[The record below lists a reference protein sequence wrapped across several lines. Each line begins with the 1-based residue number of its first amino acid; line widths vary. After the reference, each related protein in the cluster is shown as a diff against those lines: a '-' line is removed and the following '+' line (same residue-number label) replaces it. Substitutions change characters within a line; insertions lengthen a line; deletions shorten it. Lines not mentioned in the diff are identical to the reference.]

1 MSEPR
6 ILIWDIETA
15 PALVYVWSQWQT
27 NVIATKEDWYML
39 SVAYRWQG
47 EDEIHFVRKA
57 KAKNDDRGL
66 VMKVHKLLDEADV
79 VVAHNGDRFDW
90 TKAYARFLFHDLGP
104 VSPTILIDT
113 KKETKRHFNLYSNS
127 LKEIARYLGIDQ
139 QKMKNSGWD
148 LWDGCMHNDEE
159 SWVEMELYNRQ
170 DVVVLEEVYYK
181 LAPYMNHPGTTG
193 NRYNAQAW
201 LGTYVCTKPN
211 CGSSDLSPKGWHR
224 TKASAF
230 RTVQCNSCRGYS
242 RYATQKMGMETGVFR

>member
-15 PALVYVWSQWQT
+15 PSLVYVWSQWQT

-39 SVAYRWQG
+39 SIAYRWQD
-47 EDEIHFVRKA
+47 EEEIHFIHKA
-57 KAKNDDRGL
+57 KAKGDDRGL
-66 VMKVHKLLDEADV
+66 VKKVHALLDEADV
-79 VVAHNGDRFDW
+79 VVAHNNDRFDW
-90 TKAYARFLFHDLGP
+90 KKAYARFLYHDLGP

-113 KKETKRHFNLYSNS
+113 LKETKRHFALYSNS
-127 LKEIARYLGIDQ
+127 LNEIARYCGLERKVQHTGFE
-139 QKMKNSGWD
+139 
-148 LWDGCMHNDEE
+148 LWERCMAHDPTG
-159 SWVEMELYNRQ
+159 WVEMEEYNRQ
-170 DVVVLEEVYYK
+170 DIVVLEQVYAK

-193 NRYNAQAW
+193 NRFNAQAW
-201 LGTYVCTKPN
+201 LGTYVCTKPL
-211 CGSSDLSPKGWHR
+211 CGSTNLSPKGWHR